1 MSLKKKTSIKLF
13 FVPLA
18 HSSFTKC
25 LSLFISLLFLSTPGH
40 ANTGLLPSPE
50 DRNMQTISADNY
62 LLKLSPQDN
71 AILQELLQR
80 SIKETGINIKL
91 VHSGTTRI
99 NETTPLYLAV
109 HHNHIDLTKKLL
121 AAGADPN
128 ITVAEGAAPI
138 HAAARYG
145 YVDALNALLAA
156 NADVNGVNHDGET
169 PLLVAAEIGHC
180 SVVQALLA
188 ANADV
193 NSTRQ
198 EDGATPL
205 MMAAYHGHLDVVQAL
220 LAANADVNRVSK
232 EGITALFMA
241 AFYGHVEIVEACL
254 AAHANTNVRW
264 DGMTPIQA
272 ARQQGHIKVVEILM
286 RISELPGDHA
296 S

>member
-1 MSLKKKTSIKLF
+1 MSLKKKYLLNYF
-13 FVPLA
+13 FVYLS
-18 HSSFTKC
+18 HSSFIKG

-40 ANTGLLPSPE
+40 AKTGPLPSPE
-50 DRNMQTISADNY
+50 DRNISTISEDSHF
-62 LLKLSPQDN
+62 LKLSPQDN

-80 SIKETGINIKL
+80 SIKENGINIKL

-145 YVDALNALLAA
+145 YVDVLNALLAA
-156 NADVNGVNHDGET
+156 NADVNSGDHDGET
-169 PLLVAAEIGHC
+169 PLLVAADVGQC

-193 NSTRQ
+193 NSTRH

-205 MMAAYHGHLDVVQAL
+205 MLAAYRGHLDVVQAL
-220 LAANADVNRVSK
+220 LAANADVNRVST

-272 ARQQGHIKVVEILM
+272 ARQQGHVKVVEILNK
-286 RISELPGDHA
+286 
-296 S
+296 